1 MELLMSNSP
10 RIIIHADMDAFYA
23 SVEMLDDP
31 DLRAVPLA
39 VGGSGQ
45 RAVVAAANYSAR
57 EFGIKSAMPM
67 PEARRRCRQLKVVP
81 PRFSR
86 YKAVSAQIMSV
97 FRDFTPIIEP
107 LSLDEA
113 FLDVSDYVLQQD
125 VHDLARTI
133 KSQVYEITGGL
144 SVSIGAAP
152 NKLVAKIA
160 SDIDKPNGLVVVQPD
175 AVLDFLAPLPVSR
188 LWGAGPK
195 TVAKLEQL
203 GCQKIADIREAPA
216 GHLLALG
223 SIGRLFQQFAF
234 GIDDRSVSTVRIRK
248 SLGSEMTLPE
258 DTWMNEG
265 CLPWLEST
273 ARQISAELV
282 RKKLACSGVRFKL
295 KYPSHQIQTRQMKL
309 HAPTQDWRRI
319 LAAGRALVTPFFG
332 KTKVRLVG
340 LSVYALSEPT
350 RQMSLKL

>member
-1 MELLMSNSP
+1 MSSSP

-31 DLRAVPLA
+31 ALRSVPLA

-45 RAVVAAANYSAR
+45 RAVVAAANYNAR

-67 PEARRRCRQLKVVP
+67 PEARRRCRNLQVVP

-97 FRDFTPIIEP
+97 LKEFTPIIEP

-113 FLDVSDYVLQQD
+113 FLDVSDCVLQHD
-125 VHDLARTI
+125 VHDLTRAI
-133 KSQVYEITGGL
+133 KSEVYERTGGL
-144 SVSIGAAP
+144 TVSIGAGP
-152 NKLVAKIA
+152 NKLIAKIA
-160 SDIDKPNGLVVVQPD
+160 SDIDKPNGLVVVEPD

-203 GCQKIADIREAPA
+203 GCKIIADLRAAPA
-216 GHLLALG
+216 GHLLTLG
-223 SIGRLFQQFAF
+223 GIGKLFEQFAF
-234 GIDDRSVSTVRIRK
+234 GIDDRPVSTVRMRK

-273 ARQISAELV
+273 ARQISVDLV

-295 KYPSHQIQTRQMKL
+295 KYPTHQIQTRQMKL
-309 HAPTQDWRRI
+309 HAPTQDWQRI
-319 LAAGRALVTPFFG
+319 FAAGQTLVTPFFG

-340 LSVYALSEPT
+340 LSVYGLSEPT
-350 RQMSLKL
+350 RQMSLEL